1 VELDPQAREKLVKA
15 ALGLTL
21 KEAENVLARA
31 LVTRGALDAEAVKVI
46 LSEKKQLI
54 RKSGILEYFE
64 HEEGLENLGGME
76 ILKDWLMKRSTA
88 FSEKAHQFGLP
99 SPRGILLLGVQ
110 GCGKS
115 LAAKTVSALWRQ
127 PLLRLDM
134 GSIFS
139 GLVGS
144 SEENIRRAIKTA
156 ESIAP
161 AVLWVDEIEKA
172 FSGTQSSGASDGGTT
187 SRVFATFLTWLQ
199 EKSKPVFVIATANN
213 ITQLPA
219 ELLRKGRLDEIFF
232 VDLPDA
238 QEREQIFRI
247 HIAKKGRDPVLYDI
261 PSLSAAS
268 EGFSGSEIE
277 QAVISALY
285 DAYDANRELAF
296 QDLQQALLVTVP
308 LSRTMSEPIEAMR
321 LWAGPRARRASRG
334 VEPCP

>member
-1 VELDPQAREKLVKA
+1 
-15 ALGLTL
+15 
-21 KEAENVLARA
+21 
-31 LVTRGALDAEAVKVI
+31 
-46 LSEKKQLI
+46 
-54 RKSGILEYFE
+54 
-64 HEEGLENLGGME
+64 
-76 ILKDWLMKRSTA
+76 
-88 FSEKAHQFGLP
+88 
-99 SPRGILLLGVQ
+99 
-110 GCGKS
+110 
-115 LAAKTVSALWRQ
+115 
-127 PLLRLDM
+127 M